1 MKLHI
6 RLRPFD
12 RGARMPYVQAQ
23 FPLFLRRL
31 EHSIIAEGSDGTKA
45 QLN

>member
-1 MKLHI
+1 MALHE
-6 RLRPFD
+6 RLRSFD

-23 FPLFLRRL
+23 IPPESQRL
-31 EHSIIAEGSDGTKA
+31 ELSIIAEGSDGTKA